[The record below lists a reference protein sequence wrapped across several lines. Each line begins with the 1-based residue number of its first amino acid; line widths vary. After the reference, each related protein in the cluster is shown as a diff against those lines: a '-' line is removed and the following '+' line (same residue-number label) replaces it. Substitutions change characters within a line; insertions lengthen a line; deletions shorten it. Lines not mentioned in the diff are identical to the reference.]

1 MVKTNIDNL
10 INLLNMAKEN
20 GCTKVKL
27 QFYENWEDIVKEQK
41 FPSQKLK
48 EYQIDVRFYNT
59 VEFETEIKNMEAT
72 DKIITKVEGDTF
84 IIRVSLSDR
93 DSLLKNLG
101 IEQEYNH

>member
-1 MVKTNIDNL
+1 MVKTKIDTL
-10 INLLNMAKEN
+10 ISLLNEAKEK

-27 QFYENWEDIVKEQK
+27 QLYENWEDIVKEQK
-41 FPSQKLK
+41 SQSQKLE

>member
-1 MVKTNIDNL
+1 MVKTKIDTL
-10 INLLNMAKEN
+10 ISLLNEAKEK

-27 QFYENWEDIVKEQK
+27 QLYENWKEVVKEQK
-41 FPSQKLK
+41 CPSQKPE
-48 EYQIDVRFYNT
+48 EYQLDVRFYNT
-59 VEFETEIKNMEAT
+59 VEFETEIEKMEAT
-72 DKIITKVEGDTF
+72 DRMITKTEGDTF

>member
-1 MVKTNIDNL
+1 MIKTKIDAL
-10 INLLNMAKEN
+10 ISLLNEAKEK
-20 GCTKVKL
+20 GCSKVKL
-27 QFYENWEDIVKEQK
+27 QLYESWEDIVKEQK
-41 FPSQKLK
+41 SPSQKLE

-101 IEQEYNH
+101 VEQEYNH

>member
-1 MVKTNIDNL
+1 MVKIKIDSL
-10 INLLNMAKEN
+10 ISLLNEAKEK

-27 QFYENWEDIVKEQK
+27 QLYENWEDIVKEQRH
-41 FPSQKLK
+41 PTQKLE
-48 EYQIDVRFYNT
+48 EYQIDARFYNT

-72 DKIITKVEGDTF
+72 DKILTKVEGDTF

-101 IEQEYNH
+101 IEEEYNH

>member
-10 INLLNMAKEN
+10 VNLLNIAKEK

-27 QFYENWEDIVKEQK
+27 QLYEDWKQIEKEQNVV
-41 FPSQKLK
+41 
-48 EYQIDVRFYNT
+48 DTRFYNT
-59 VEFETEIKNMEAT
+59 VEFETEVEKMEAT
-72 DKIITKVEGDTF
+72 DRMITKIEGDTF

-101 IEQEYNH
+101 IDQEYNH

>member
-1 MVKTNIDNL
+1 MVKTTIDTL
-10 INLLNMAKEN
+10 ISLLNEAKEK

-27 QFYENWEDIVKEQK
+27 QLYENWEDVVKEQNN
-41 FPSQKLK
+41 PSHKI
-48 EYQIDVRFYNT
+48 EDYQIDTRFYNT

-72 DKIITKVEGDTF
+72 DKIITAIDEDTF

-101 IEQEYNH
+101 IEEEYNH